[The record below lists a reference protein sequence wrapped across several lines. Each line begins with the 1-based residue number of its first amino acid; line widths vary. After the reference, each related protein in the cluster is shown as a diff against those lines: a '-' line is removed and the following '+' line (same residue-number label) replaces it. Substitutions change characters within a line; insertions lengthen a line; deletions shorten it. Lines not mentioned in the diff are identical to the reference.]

1 MSALP
6 VPLLSN
12 AWSTVGGLT
21 DRYFIPRMIRSG
33 FVPYP
38 TTFQRQIYPF
48 INGFTIGHLGLTD
61 RFFQGAVG
69 QLSPPQSTGVTFT
82 TGGHF
87 YLGESGHYDLGL
99 TNIHFCLSFFCAFC
113 YHVGTACDR

>member
-1 MSALP
+1 M
-6 VPLLSN
+6 
-12 AWSTVGGLT
+12 
-21 DRYFIPRMIRSG
+21 
-33 FVPYP
+33 PYP

-48 INGFTIGHLGLTD
+48 INGFTTGHLGLTD

-87 YLGESGHYDLGL
+87 YLGESGHYYLGL
-99 TNIHFCLSFFCAFC
+99 TRFGKGIDRVLSAQYNRQFFS
-113 YHVGTACDR
+113 